1 LLNDTVGVNLRGHV
15 SLDGGITQQAVVKGL
30 LGLVGLAAGG
40 VHNQG
45 DAIVEEQVKVLQGSM
60 LDAQGLQSGSIDLR
74 CEVFEQQPGGL
85 VDRVIVG
92 TGSVLSG

>member
-1 LLNDTVGVNLRGHV
+1 MN
-15 SLDGGITQQAVVKGL
+15 GGITQQAVVEGL
-30 LGLVGLAAGG
+30 LGLVGLASGG
-40 VHNQG
+40 VHDQG

-85 VDRVIVG
+85 VDRVIIG

>member
-1 LLNDTVGVNLRGHV
+1 MLNDTVGVNLGGHV
-15 SLDGGITQQAVVKGL
+15 GLDGGITQQAVVEGL
-30 LGLVGLAAGG
+30 LGLVGLTAGG

-45 DAIVEEQVKVLQGSM
+45 DAIVEKQVKVLQGSM
-60 LDAQGLQSGSIDLR
+60 LDAQGFQSGSINLR

-85 VDRVIVG
+85 VDRVIIG

>member
-1 LLNDTVGVNLRGHV
+1 MN
-15 SLDGGITQQAVVKGL
+15 GGITQQAVVEGL
-30 LGLVGLAAGG
+30 LGLVGLASGG
-40 VHNQG
+40 VHDQG

-74 CEVFEQQPGGL
+74 CKVFEQQPGGL
-85 VDRVIVG
+85 VDRVIIG